1 VTSPARPR
9 AAALVRL
16 PVELPACPT
25 VGELVEAVPARPGM
39 TAARGSMTS

>member
-1 VTSPARPR
+1 MTNPARPR
-9 AAALVRL
+9 PAALVRL

-25 VGELVEAVPARPGM
+25 VRELVEALPARPGM